1 MKASGFPEAL
11 FMDSKRL
18 LSVAILLVFYAPHA
32 ERCFFIR
39 NNQLV
44 FFDKLFQQESSNIK
58 SVMDFRN
65 ISALIFE
72 GGGGMFGQQL
82 FRLV

>member
-1 MKASGFPEAL
+1 MKASGFPEA
-11 FMDSKRL
+11 FSWTAKGCFAA
-18 LSVAILLVFYAPHA
+18 SILLVFYAPHA
-32 ERCFFIR
+32 EWYLFTW